1 MVPMD
6 KKLMHNSS
14 ERKKDGSTTTP
25 TAHKSMPK
33 KTSEYGRQLRQKQ
46 QVKQAYGMRERQFVR
61 FFDLALHQR
70 EGATGENFLSLLERR
85 LDNVVFRLKF
95 AKTRKQARQMVSHGH
110 IFVNNARVH
119 TASYLVSIQDVVGL
133 DPRTAQNDSFIE
145 SVIDKRLK
153 VGIKTPDWLELDKKN
168 RVGYVLRNPVRA
180 DIQMP
185 VEEHLIVE
193 FYSK

>member
-1 MVPMD
+1 MVSMD
-6 KKLMHNSS
+6 KKLINNSS
-14 ERKKDGSTTTP
+14 ERKKEGSSTT
-25 TAHKSMPK
+25 ANVNKSLPK

-46 QVKQAYGMRERQFVR
+46 QVKQAYGMRERQFAR
-61 FFDLALHQR
+61 FFDIALHQR

-119 TASYLVSIQDVVGL
+119 TASYLVDVQDVISL
-133 DPRTAQNDSFIE
+133 DPRTMQNESFIE

-168 RVGYVLRNPVRA
+168 RVGYVLRNPVRV
-180 DIQMP
+180 DVQMP

>member
-1 MVPMD
+1 MVSMD

-14 ERKKDGSTTTP
+14 ERKKEGSATTT
-25 TAHKSMPK
+25 TSQKSLPK

-46 QVKQAYGMRERQFVR
+46 QVKQAYGMRERQFAR
-61 FFDLALHQR
+61 FFDIALHQR
-70 EGATGENFLSLLERR
+70 EGATGENLLSLLERR

-119 TASYLVSIQDVVGL
+119 TASYLVSVQDVIGL
-133 DPRTAQNDSFIE
+133 DPRTEQNDSFVE
-145 SVIDKRLK
+145 AVIDKRLK

-193 FYSK
+193 LYSK

>member
-1 MVPMD
+1 MD
-6 KKLMHNSS
+6 KKLINNSS
-14 ERKKDGSTTTP
+14 ERKKEGFST
-25 TAHKSMPK
+25 AASVNKSLPK

-46 QVKQAYGMRERQFVR
+46 QVKQAYGMRERQFAR
-61 FFDLALHQR
+61 FFDIALHQR

-119 TASYLVSIQDVVGL
+119 TASYLVDVQDVISL
-133 DPRTAQNDSFIE
+133 DPRTMQNESFIE

-168 RVGYVLRNPVRA
+168 RVGYVLRNPVRV
-180 DIQMP
+180 DVQMP
-185 VEEHLIVE
+185 IEEHLIVE

>member
-1 MVPMD
+1 MVSMD
-6 KKLMHNSS
+6 KKLINNSS
-14 ERKKDGSTTTP
+14 DRKKEGSG
-25 TAHKSMPK
+25 TAANVNKSLPK

-46 QVKQAYGMRERQFVR
+46 QVKQAYGMRERQFAR
-61 FFDLALHQR
+61 FFDIALHQR

-119 TASYLVSIQDVVGL
+119 TASYLVGVQDVISV
-133 DPRTAQNDSFIE
+133 DPRTMQNESFVE

-180 DIQMP
+180 DVQMP
-185 VEEHLIVE
+185 IEEHLIVE

>member
-1 MVPMD
+1 MVSMD
-6 KKLMHNSS
+6 KKLINNSS
-14 ERKKDGSTTTP
+14 DRKKEGSG
-25 TAHKSMPK
+25 TAANVNKSLPK

-46 QVKQAYGMRERQFVR
+46 QVKQAYGMRERQFAR
-61 FFDLALHQR
+61 FFDIALRQR

-119 TASYLVSIQDVVGL
+119 TASYLVGVQDVISV
-133 DPRTAQNDSFIE
+133 DPRTMQNESFVE

-180 DIQMP
+180 DVQMP
-185 VEEHLIVE
+185 IEEHLIVE

>member
-1 MVPMD
+1 MVSMD
-6 KKLMHNSS
+6 KKLINNSS
-14 ERKKDGSTTTP
+14 ERKKEGSS
-25 TAHKSMPK
+25 TAANVNKSLPK

-46 QVKQAYGMRERQFVR
+46 QVKQAYGMRERQFAR
-61 FFDLALHQR
+61 FFDIALHQR

-119 TASYLVSIQDVVGL
+119 TASYLVDVQDVISL
-133 DPRTAQNDSFIE
+133 DPRTMQNESFIE

-168 RVGYVLRNPVRA
+168 RVGYVLRNPVRV
-180 DIQMP
+180 DVQMP

>member
-1 MVPMD
+1 MVSMD
-6 KKLMHNSS
+6 KKLINNSS
-14 ERKKDGSTTTP
+14 ERKKEGSGT
-25 TAHKSMPK
+25 SVNRSLPK

-46 QVKQAYGMRERQFVR
+46 QVKQAYGMRERQFAR
-61 FFDLALHQR
+61 FFDIALHQR

-119 TASYLVSIQDVVGL
+119 TASYLVDVQDVISL
-133 DPRTAQNDSFIE
+133 DPRTIQNESFIE

-180 DIQMP
+180 DVQMP